1 MGILKLAWL
10 IGQTSGAPPAAMTR
24 RASVSV
30 PEPMEPSP
38 RAKALRLP
46 SPETPGLAVPDMKS
60 FSSLAGLGTMS
71 AGRMGF
77 IGPPVRKL
85 EGILGEPEKI

>member
-1 MGILKLAWL
+1 
-10 IGQTSGAPPAAMTR
+10 
-24 RASVSV
+24 
-30 PEPMEPSP
+30 
-38 RAKALRLP
+38 
-46 SPETPGLAVPDMKS
+46 MKS